1 LNSDFKNE
9 RRLPPLRSIYF
20 YLTEGCNLAC
30 RHCWIAP
37 KFDAEGTYPTLPIDL
52 FETAIREAKPLGLQ
66 IVKLTGGEPL
76 MHPDFINLLEIIRQE
91 GLGLTIET
99 NGVLCTSEKAAEI
112 AKSKN
117 RSVSVSFD
125 GANAD
130 THEWVRGVVGSFKNA
145 SQGVKNLVDAG
156 IRPQIIMTIMRKNLD
171 QVEAVVRM
179 AENLGAGSVKFNF
192 VQPVARGGCMDE
204 DETLNIEEIIR
215 MGQYIEE
222 DLARMTKLPLILGYP
237 QAFRSLKSIAK
248 DKGGGRCGILNII
261 GVISSGHYALC
272 GIGNHIPEL
281 IFGVVGKDDLQ
292 EIWRTSSVINELRN
306 NFPGNLDGVCGRCI
320 LRFYCQGYCV
330 ANNYYRSRNLGSSFW
345 LCDLAEKAGLFPGT
359 RLIQG

>member
-156 IRPQIIMTIMRKNLD
+156 ISPQIIMTIMRKNLD

-192 VQPVARGGCMDE
+192 VQPVARGGVY
-204 DETLNIEEIIR
+204 
-215 MGQYIEE
+215 G
-222 DLARMTKLPLILGYP
+222 
-237 QAFRSLKSIAK
+237 
-248 DKGGGRCGILNII
+248 
-261 GVISSGHYALC
+261 
-272 GIGNHIPEL
+272 
-281 IFGVVGKDDLQ
+281 
-292 EIWRTSSVINELRN
+292 
-306 NFPGNLDGVCGRCI
+306 
-320 LRFYCQGYCV
+320 
-330 ANNYYRSRNLGSSFW
+330 
-345 LCDLAEKAGLFPGT
+345 
-359 RLIQG
+359 